1 MRRLLLRPTLLEF
14 CRTHL
19 IFTAAGALFTV
30 LTGLVTTVF
39 HLSETIMKAAPPD
52 WSNASKTS
60 LGTLPVLLPLLL
72 CLAAYLPAGRL
83 VRLRNGWA
91 RPEVPDALVLLLA
104 PAAAFWVLV
113 GLGALIPHGY
123 GLTIA
128 AALLNSPAYGLFT
141 LYMVTTGWG
150 ITAPPWAGYVGAL
163 VSRPSSTS
171 SAAISPSAR
180 WTRWRKTWKYSR
192 FLRSGTK
199 RRLTTGENVIK

>member
-1 MRRLLLRPTLLEF
+1 MLKGGKVSVRRLLLRPTLLEF

-128 AALLNSPAYGLFT
+128 SALLNSPAYGLFT

-163 VSRPSSTS
+163 VSGLLPPLLYLIGSYLPIR
-171 SAAISPSAR
+171 A
-180 WTRWRKTWKYSR
+180 
-192 FLRSGTK
+192 LDEVE
-199 RRLTTGENVIK
+199 ENVER